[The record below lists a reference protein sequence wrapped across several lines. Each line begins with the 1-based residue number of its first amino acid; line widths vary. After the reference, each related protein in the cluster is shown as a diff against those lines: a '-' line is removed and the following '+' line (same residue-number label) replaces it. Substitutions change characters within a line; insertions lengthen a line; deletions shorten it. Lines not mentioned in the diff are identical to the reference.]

1 MENKKSRSTTR
12 LALAII
18 GLALIFI
25 ATLILTVVHYNE
37 LLSYIDQKW
46 WFKLMI
52 ILSVAFSA
60 YLMIWLKKYKLNLY
74 ANIEWIFGLTVCY
87 VSLSSLHDTKS
98 FLTFFGGFFVVIRG
112 TDNWFADLQKK
123 QNS

>member
-1 MENKKSRSTTR
+1 MENKKGLSTTA
-12 LALAII
+12 LALGII

-25 ATLILTVVHYNE
+25 ATLILMLLHYKE
-37 LLSYIDQKW
+37 LMIFIDQKW

-60 YLMIWLKKYKLNLY
+60 YLMIWLKKYKLNVY
-74 ANIEWIFGLTVCY
+74 ANIEWIFGLTICY

-98 FLTFFGGFFVVIRG
+98 FLAFFGGFFVVIRG

>member
-1 MENKKSRSTTR
+1 MENKKNNPGWT
-12 LALAII
+12 LVLGIF

-25 ATLILTVVHYNE
+25 ATLIQMLIHYDN
-37 LLSYIDQKW
+37 LSNYIDQKW
-46 WFKLMI
+46 WFKIML
-52 ILSVAFSA
+52 ILSVAFLA
-60 YLMIWLKKYKLNLY
+60 YLMIWLKKYKLNVY
-74 ANIEWIFGLTVCY
+74 ANIEWIFGMAICY

-123 QNS
+123 